1 MTRVPIGGGYPLIM
15 AIEQSTNVLYVFF
28 SGDNRMFGLDIAML
42 EKGVVLNLAETF
54 LKLETENVQMVIPW
68 HWWACICICRVQVH
82 PLIMPLIFHFLVKI
96 IQSWV

>member
-1 MTRVPIGGGYPLIM
+1 MF
-15 AIEQSTNVLYVFF
+15 FF

-68 HWWACICICRVQVH
+68 HWWACICICT
-82 PLIMPLIFHFLVKI
+82 I
-96 IQSWV
+96 

>member
-54 LKLETENVQMVIPW
+54 LKLETENVQMVILW
-68 HWWACICICRVQVH
+68 HWWACICICT
-82 PLIMPLIFHFLVKI
+82 I
-96 IQSWV
+96 